1 MKKLVIL
8 SLLALLVLP
17 VLVSAECTLNGEVVP
32 CSEMP
37 TWFWIFIAV
46 FAIVGILA
54 FIFWIWMFVD
64 CIIFEENKLLW
75 ILIIIFAQIIGTILY
90 YFLAKRKRNQQTPR
104 QSQM

>member
-8 SLLALLVLP
+8 SLLLFLALP
-17 VLVSAECTLNGEVVP
+17 TLVSAECTLNGEVVP

-37 TWFWIFIAV
+37 TWFWIFIAI

-64 CIIFEENKLLW
+64 CIRFEENKLLW
-75 ILIIIFAQIIGTILY
+75 ILIIIFAQIIGAILY
-90 YFLAKRKRNQQTPR
+90 YFLAKRKRNQQTSMQPKV
-104 QSQM
+104 